1 MGILGSAYR
10 ALDPLLPFDRQLDP
24 RFGNGILSR
33 DDASGRG
40 ILAGAQMG
48 QPAAPQEPVAGVMG
62 FPAVPG
68 AQAPQGPQ
76 ASPEKPY
83 KPSLVDMI
91 WGVAAGYSPG
101 ATRRALMDDDMK
113 RRAAQVGY
121 QQAQEAAARR
131 QQYAATLDPRQRA
144 VLEANPE
151 AWGKAAAGVYDPAVV
166 ANDASIF
173 VNGGFQRPD
182 PVDYTLKPGE
192 VRFGGT
198 GNGQI
203 ASAPFA
209 PEVVKLAPGES
220 GTLVDPNRGPVSFSD
235 LFSALIQQESGG
247 RPGILGPMTPYGQ
260 AQGLTQMLPQT
271 AQAMAAK
278 LNLPWKPEL
287 MTGTTPEAEQYQR
300 QLGEAYFQEGMTK
313 YQGDPRKALMY
324 YHGGPDES
332 LWGPQTRAY
341 ADAVLARAGGPSS
354 QVVAS
359 GGPAPS
365 VVTLTPQEVQAE
377 RLPPGVYQR
386 KPDGTIVPVQG
397 SVKDAETTEKEAAA
411 RKASIAKATASLDL
425 INSIIPRI
433 GRYTAG
439 LGGTALRGVA
449 GTPAFDLQSD
459 IGTIKAN
466 LGFDTIAEMR
476 ANSPTGGA
484 LGSIAVQELTALQ
497 AAVASLDTSQ
507 SPEQLRRNLERV
519 QKHYKAWL
527 ATLGGDPAAPAG
539 RDAAYRGPAVTS
551 GQLRSTVG
559 PAAPKKPVM
568 KPAPGN
574 YRWNPETRS
583 MEPVG

>member
-10 ALDPLLPFDRQLDP
+10 VLDPILPFDRQLDP

-40 ILAGAQMG
+40 ILSGPQMA
-48 QPAAPQEPVAGVMG
+48 PPMAPQAPQAGVMG

-68 AQAPQGPQ
+68 PQAPQGPQ

-91 WGVAAGYSPG
+91 WGVAAGYSPNQSRQMLID
-101 ATRRALMDDDMK
+101 ADMK
-113 RRAAQVGY
+113 RRAAQADY
-121 QQAQEAAARR
+121 AQSQAQMAQDQTFAAGLDPGEAAVFRNDR
-131 QQYAATLDPRQRA
+131 G
-144 VLEANPE
+144 
-151 AWGKAAAGVYDPAVV
+151 AWAKAAADRY
-166 ANDASIF
+166 
-173 VNGGFQRPD
+173 
-182 PVDYTLKPGE
+182 KP
-192 VRFGGT
+192 
-198 GNGQI
+198 QI
-203 ASAPFA
+203 AAAGSSVYEGGRFQQAPLSPVTVQPGGALIDPNTGRALYEAPYKPETVTLNPGQVAATVSAGRG
-209 PEVVKLAPGES
+209 APG
-220 GTLVDPNRGPVSFSD
+220 D
-235 LFSALIQQESGG
+235 LFAALIQQESGG

-397 SVKDAETTEKEAAA
+397 SVKDAATTEKEAAA

-559 PAAPKKPVM
+559 PAAPKKPVK
-568 KPAPGN
+568 KPSSNDPLGI
-574 YRWNPETRS
+574 RR
-583 MEPVG
+583 

>member
-40 ILAGAQMG
+40 ILSGPQMA
-48 QPAAPQEPVAGVMG
+48 PPMAPQAPQAGVMG

-68 AQAPQGPQ
+68 PQAPQGPQ

-113 RRAAQVGY
+113 RRAAQAGY
-121 QQAQEAAARR
+121 GQAQDMRAR
-131 QQYAATLDPRQRA
+131 QMAFAQTLDPREQA
-144 VLEANPE
+144 VFMADPE
-151 AWGKAAAGVYDPAVV
+151 AWAKASADRYKPQIAAAGSSVYE
-166 ANDASIF
+166 
-173 VNGGFQRPD
+173 GGRFQQAPLS
-182 PVDYTLKPGE
+182 PVTVQPG
-192 VRFGGT
+192 GAL
-198 GNGQI
+198 I
-203 ASAPFA
+203 
-209 PEVVKLAPGES
+209 
-220 GTLVDPNRGPVSFSD
+220 DPNTGSPLYEAPYKPEIVTTSPGQTATMVTPGGGGGASRGVRNNNAGNLKDGAFARS
-235 LFSALIQQESGG
+235 I
-247 RPGILGPMTPYGQ
+247 PGYKGAD
-260 AQGLTQMLPQT
+260 AQGF
-271 AQAMAAK
+271 AIFD
-278 LNLPWKPEL
+278 
-287 MTGTTPEAEQYQR
+287 TPEAGIAAQERLLAGSYVGQGINTPSAIIARYAPVGAENTPEQVRNYTAYVAGR
-300 QLGEAYFQEGMTK
+300 LGVAPDQPIPPEKIPALAAAMREFETGSR
-313 YQGDPRKALMY
+313 GPR
-324 YHGGPDES
+324 
-332 LWGPQTRAY
+332 
-341 ADAVLARAGGPSS
+341 S

-365 VVTLTPQEVQAE
+365 VVTLTPQEVQAQN
-377 RLPPGVYQR
+377 LPPGVYQR

-397 SVKDAETTEKEAAA
+397 SVKDAATTEKEAAA

-539 RDAAYRGPAVTS
+539 RDAAYQGPAVTS

-559 PAAPKKPVM
+559 PTAPKKPVK
-568 KPAPGN
+568 KPSSNDPLGI
-574 YRWNPETRS
+574 RR
-583 MEPVG
+583 